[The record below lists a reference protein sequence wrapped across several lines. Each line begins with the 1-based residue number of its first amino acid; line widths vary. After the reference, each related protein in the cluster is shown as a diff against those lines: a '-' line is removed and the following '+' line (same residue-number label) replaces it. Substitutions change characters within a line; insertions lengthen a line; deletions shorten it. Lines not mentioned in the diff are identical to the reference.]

1 MAIKVD
7 RNIIVDDEMLKAH
20 LYDFSRVLSKSMSE
34 VIREQSGLFCMD
46 MIKYSRPFSG
56 SSPGDG
62 ATSGAKRHG
71 MENVRKSIYKI
82 FRPLEKAQS
91 NMIADLDDYGVFK
104 LWIKTK
110 NNKKKGNL
118 SFKRWVAFKEK
129 NARGN
134 QYAFFGSGSQSEME
148 TMHTKLREDG
158 GHGPLQSVA
167 RRSKKPF
174 AIVQKDSD
182 IKRYIKKKQESV
194 GRLKSAYY
202 FSAKQLGVEIRAP
215 AWAKNPGGEQF
226 LIADDNTGNLQTPSI
241 TVGNKIGGKAGNE
254 NFVQVAI
261 NHRAFAMRQR
271 MAAELNKNGQ
281 QLWERTFK
289 GDIGRTRTGFR

>member
-20 LYDFSRVLSKSMSE
+20 LLDFSRVLSKSMSE

-56 SSPGDG
+56 SSPGNG

-71 MENVRKSIYKI
+71 MENVKKSVYKI
-82 FRPLEKAQS
+82 FRPLHKATS
-91 NMIADLDDYGVFK
+91 SMVADLDDYGVFK
-104 LWIKTK
+104 QWIKTK
-110 NNKKKGNL
+110 GNKTRRNL
-118 SFKRWVAFKEK
+118 SLKRWVAFKEK

-134 QYAFFGSGSQSEME
+134 QYAFFGSGDQSSME
-148 TMHTKLREDG
+148 KMHTRLREDG
-158 GHGPLQSVA
+158 GHGPLKSAA
-167 RRSKKPF
+167 RRSKQPF
-174 AIVQKDSD
+174 AIVQKESD
-182 IKRYIKKKQESV
+182 INRYIKKKQESV

-202 FSAKQLGVEIRAP
+202 FSAKRLGVEIKAP
-215 AWAKNPGGEQF
+215 AWAKNSGGEQF
-226 LIADDNTGNLQTPSI
+226 LIAEDNTSNLQQPSI
-241 TVGNKIGGKAGNE
+241 TVGNKIGGKAGND
-254 NFVQVAI
+254 NFVQVAK

-271 MAAELNKNGQ
+271 MAAELNKNGE